1 MPEVSAEVTGGGFS
15 LGSGSVGAGAAGDP
29 LRACL
34 GVGMP
39 IPSCQ
44 GLAPACSA
52 RAVPLKV
59 PTPGQPTAHGWEA
72 GEISPDYLLL
82 EKQLSEAWDP
92 RMRPPEALQRPHL
105 HPVALP
111 DSFLTPSLGAP
122 TLPGAPGSPSRALC
136 LRTDL
141 R

>member
-1 MPEVSAEVTGGGFS
+1 M
-15 LGSGSVGAGAAGDP
+15 GSGSVGAGAAGDP

-52 RAVPLKV
+52 RAVPLEV
-59 PTPGQPTAHGWEA
+59 PTPGQPTDHGWEA
-72 GEISPDYLLL
+72 GEISPDHLWL

-92 RMRPPEALQRPHL
+92 RTRLLEALQRPHL
-105 HPVALP
+105 HSVALP

-122 TLPGAPGSPSRALC
+122 YPTRSTWIAVSGSASQN
-136 LRTDL
+136 
-141 R
+141 